1 MLFNLKL
8 LLLTFLCVG
17 CFDASDS
24 LNASQKLMSA
34 TGALDA
40 SGTTGCLAE
49 CMKYSTEAMKAAEAG
64 QTTRSMELNQKSMA
78 CTSRC
83 EQGGGRAAAKSTG
96 VGNNT
101 TGCLA
106 KCMEYSTKAMKLAE
120 SGDVSGSMAM
130 SQKAM
135 SCQSSCQ

>member
-1 MLFNLKL
+1 MFKHLKIL
-8 LLLTFLCVG
+8 VLSSLCVA

-24 LNASQKLMSA
+24 LDASQKLMSA
-34 TGALDA
+34 TGVLDA

-64 QTTRSMELNQKSMA
+64 QTTRSMELSQKSMA

-96 VGNNT
+96 VGDNT

-106 KCMEYSTKAMKLAE
+106 KCMEYSTKAMRLAE

-130 SQKAM
+130 NQKAM
-135 SCQSSCQ
+135 SCQASCE

>member
-1 MLFNLKL
+1 MKL
-8 LLLTFLCVG
+8 IFLAMLCVG

-24 LNASQKLMSA
+24 LDASQKLMSA

-64 QTTRSMELNQKSMA
+64 QLSRSTELSQKSMA

-83 EQGGGRAAAKSTG
+83 EQGGGRAAAKATG

-106 KCMEYSTKAMKLAE
+106 RCMEYSTKAMKLAE
-120 SGDVSGSMAM
+120 AGDLSGSAAM
-130 SQKAM
+130 SQKSM
-135 SCQSSCQ
+135 ECTSRCE